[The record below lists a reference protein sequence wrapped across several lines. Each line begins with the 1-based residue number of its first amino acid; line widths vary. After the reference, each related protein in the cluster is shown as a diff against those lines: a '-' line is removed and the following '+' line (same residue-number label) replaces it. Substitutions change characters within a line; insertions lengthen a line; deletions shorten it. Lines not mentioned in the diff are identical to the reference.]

1 MKIALILTFSIMFVV
16 SHTTPTF
23 NTQPQ
28 MNQSSIQLQ
37 NETRKSGGSCN
48 YKVNIK
54 TSCNSPPHTTD
65 EISILFGDNN
75 ASEVYVPR
83 LDDPDSGTTFE
94 QCTTIEFEILGPCI
108 GKICK
113 MYLFRNGTDGWIP
126 ETVTAYHYDY
136 PPVIFNYNVD
146 IPKDAGYGYN
156 NCNKKV

>member
-1 MKIALILTFSIMFVV
+1 MKIVAFILTFSIVFVF
-16 SHTTPTF
+16 SKTTPT
-23 NTQPQ
+23 TLITEAQ

-75 ASEVYVPR
+75 ASEVYVQR
-83 LDDPDSGTTFE
+83 LNDPDSGTTFE

-136 PPVIFNYNVD
+136 PPVIFNYNID
-146 IPKDAGYGYN
+146 IPQDAGYGYN
-156 NCNKKV
+156 NCK